1 MKKKVLWKDSL
12 QAITES
18 LGRFIAIFLLVMLG
32 TFTLIGLKSS
42 GPDMRQTAIEFYKKH
57 SLADITVT
65 SNYGLDNKDIHT
77 IKTQKNVKRV
87 DFGYYQDAKVKN
99 SRTSLRVFSQT
110 KNVSTY
116 ELIKGKRP
124 TNKNEIAISYLLKN
138 RYHIGQEMTLE
149 NGQTL
154 KSRKFKVVGFVK
166 SSEYMDKSNIGQTNI
181 GTGQLDGIAVTD
193 KSAFKGSYTIAR
205 IIYNTTY
212 NLNPYTKKYNELI
225 DKYQGNLSK
234 ELNKNRKTK
243 YQEYKVNIEQAESQI
258 SQAKGQV
265 NKLVQVSPEQAKVLQ
280 KEIEQKN
287 KNVDKQKLLLGQAGY
302 PKYTVNTRDS
312 NPGYTIYRSNSERV
326 DILSNVFPTI
336 LFAIAALV
344 SLTTM
349 TRFVDE
355 ERINIGTLK
364 ALGYSDVDVCQKFIM
379 YSLISSGL
387 GVVVGSSLG
396 YLILPK
402 IVFEAY
408 AANSTLTNM
417 VVLVSWKYL
426 VIAVIIAVAS
436 TTLAALWVLKNNL
449 KESPAQLLL
458 PKPPKKGSKI
468 LLEKIS
474 PLWKRMNFTYKVTAR
489 NIFRYK
495 SRMLMTIFGVAGC
508 TGLLVMGLG
517 IKDSLSGISQIQYI
531 DIIKYDLVTLQ
542 HSNLTSRQKN
552 NLDTELNKNEI
563 KRYLDIHYENL
574 TKKVGTDNAEQ
585 DISLIVPSSSKALT
599 KFVKLENRQT
609 GKKYTVTSDS
619 VIISEKLA
627 TLLHAKKGSKIKL
640 KDDNGK
646 WYKLKVTGVT
656 EMYIG
661 HYVFMGKDAYKKAF
675 KNNYRTNGQLITL
688 KENNKRDI
696 QKSSENL
703 MDTGALTTVLQNSN
717 NQKTI
722 NNILGGLNKVIVIL
736 ILIATILAIV
746 VIYNLTNINV
756 LERIRELSTIKVLG
770 FFDKEVTMYIY
781 RETILLSA
789 IGILVGYIIGIRL
802 HEFIITSLPPTN
814 AMFDPSLRTG
824 NFIISTLIPSIITI
838 ILAIIMHRKIKSVD
852 MLEALKSVE

>member
-12 QAITES
+12 QAITGS

-77 IKTQKNVKRV
+77 IKTQKNIKRV
-87 DFGYYQDAKVKN
+87 DFGYYQDAKVKK

-138 RYHIGQEMTLE
+138 KYHTGQEITLE

-154 KSRKFKVVGFVK
+154 KSREFKVVGFVK

-181 GTGQLDGIAVTD
+181 GTGQLDGIAITD
-193 KSAFKGSYTIAR
+193 KSAFKGNYTIAR

-212 NLNPYTKKYNELI
+212 NLNPYAKRYNELI
-225 DKYQGNLSK
+225 DKYQDNLNK

-243 YQEYKVNIEQAESQI
+243 YQKYKANVEQAESQI
-258 SQAKGQV
+258 SQAKDQV
-265 NKLVQVSPEQAKVLQ
+265 NKLAQVSPEQAKVLQ
-280 KEIEQKN
+280 KEIDQKS
-287 KNVDKQKLLLGQAGY
+287 KNVDKQKLLLDQTGY

-336 LFAIAALV
+336 LFVIAALV

-364 ALGYSDVDVCQKFIM
+364 ALGYSDMDVCQKFIM

-417 VVLVSWKYL
+417 TVLFSWKYL
-426 VIAVIIAVAS
+426 AIAVIIAIAS

-517 IKDSLSGISQIQYI
+517 IKDSLSGISQIQYT

-552 NLDTELNKNEI
+552 NLDTELNKNKI
-563 KRYLDIHYENL
+563 KQYLDIHYENL
-574 TKKVGTDNAEQ
+574 TKKAGTDNAEQ

-599 KFVKLENRQT
+599 KFVRLENRQT

-646 WYKLKVTGVT
+646 WHKLKVTGVT

-661 HYVFMGKDAYKKAF
+661 HYVFMGKNAYKKAF
-675 KNNYRTNGQLITL
+675 KNNYRTNGQLVTL

-789 IGILVGYIIGIRL
+789 IGILVGYIIGIWL

-814 AMFDPSLRTG
+814 AMFDPSLRIG

-852 MLEALKSVE
+852 MLESLKSVE

>member
-12 QAITES
+12 QAITGS

-77 IKTQKNVKRV
+77 IKTQKNIKRV
-87 DFGYYQDAKVKN
+87 DFGYYQDAKVKK

-138 RYHIGQEMTLE
+138 RYHIGQEITLE

-154 KSRKFKVVGFVK
+154 KSREFKVVGFVK

-181 GTGQLDGIAVTD
+181 GTGQLDGIAITD
-193 KSAFKGSYTIAR
+193 KSAFKGNYTIAR

-212 NLNPYTKKYNELI
+212 NLNPYAKRYNELI
-225 DKYQGNLSK
+225 DKYQDNLNK

-243 YQEYKVNIEQAESQI
+243 YQKYKANVEQAESQI
-258 SQAKGQV
+258 SQAKDQV
-265 NKLVQVSPEQAKVLQ
+265 NKLAQVSPEQAKVLQ
-280 KEIEQKN
+280 KEIDQKS
-287 KNVDKQKLLLGQAGY
+287 KNVDKQKLLLDQTGY

-364 ALGYSDVDVCQKFIM
+364 ALGYSDMDVCQKFIM

-417 VVLVSWKYL
+417 TVLFSWKYL
-426 VIAVIIAVAS
+426 AIAVIIAIAS
-436 TTLAALWVLKNNL
+436 TALAALWVLKNNL

-517 IKDSLSGISQIQYI
+517 IKDSLSGISQIQYT

-552 NLDTELNKNEI
+552 NLDTELNKNKI
-563 KRYLDIHYENL
+563 KQYLDIHYENL
-574 TKKVGTDNAEQ
+574 TKKAGTDNAEQ

-627 TLLHAKKGSKIKL
+627 ILLHAKKGSKIKL

-646 WYKLKVTGVT
+646 WHKLKVTGVT

-661 HYVFMGKDAYKKAF
+661 HYVFMGKNAYKKAF
-675 KNNYRTNGQLITL
+675 KNNYRTNGQLVTL

-789 IGILVGYIIGIRL
+789 IGILVGYIIGIWL
-802 HEFIITSLPPTN
+802 HEFIITNLPPTN
-814 AMFDPSLRTG
+814 AMFDPSLRIG

-852 MLEALKSVE
+852 MLESLKSVE

>member
-18 LGRFIAIFLLVMLG
+18 LGRFIAIFLLVTLG

-42 GPDMRQTAIEFYKKH
+42 GLDMRQTAIEFYKKH

-138 RYHIGQEMTLE
+138 RYHIGQEITLE

-154 KSRKFKVVGFVK
+154 KFRKFKVVGFAK

-193 KSAFKGSYTIAR
+193 KSAFKGNYTIAR

-225 DKYQGNLSK
+225 DKYQDNLSK

-265 NKLVQVSPEQAKVLQ
+265 NKLAQVSPEQAKVLQ
-280 KEIEQKN
+280 KEIEQKS
-287 KNVDKQKLLLGQAGY
+287 KNVDKQKLLLGQTGY

-364 ALGYSDVDVCQKFIM
+364 ALGYSDVDACQKFII
-379 YSLISSGL
+379 YSLISGGL
-387 GVVVGSSLG
+387 GVVIGSSLG

-417 VVLVSWKYL
+417 TVLFSWKYL

-517 IKDSLSGISQIQYI
+517 IKDSLSGISQIQYT

-563 KRYLDIHYENL
+563 KQYLNIHYENL
-574 TKKVGTDNAEQ
+574 TKKAGTDNAKQ

-627 TLLHAKKGSKIKL
+627 TLLHAKEGSKIKL
-640 KDDNGK
+640 KDDNDK
-646 WYKLKVTGVT
+646 WHKLKVTGVT

-661 HYVFMGKDAYKKAF
+661 HYVFMGKNAYKKAF
-675 KNNYRTNGQLITL
+675 KNNYRTNGQLVTL

-789 IGILVGYIIGIRL
+789 IGILVGYIIGIWL

-814 AMFDPSLRTG
+814 AMFDPSLRIG

>member
-12 QAITES
+12 QAITGS

-77 IKTQKNVKRV
+77 IKTQKNIKRV
-87 DFGYYQDAKVKN
+87 DFGYYQDAKVKK

-138 RYHIGQEMTLE
+138 RYHIGQEITLE

-154 KSRKFKVVGFVK
+154 KSREFKVVGFVK

-181 GTGQLDGIAVTD
+181 GTGQLDGIAITD
-193 KSAFKGSYTIAR
+193 KSAFKGNYTIAR

-212 NLNPYTKKYNELI
+212 NLNPYAKRYNELI
-225 DKYQGNLSK
+225 DKYQDNLNK

-243 YQEYKVNIEQAESQI
+243 YQKYKANVEQAESQI
-258 SQAKGQV
+258 SQAKDQV
-265 NKLVQVSPEQAKVLQ
+265 NKLAQVSPEQAKVLQ
-280 KEIEQKN
+280 KEIDQKS
-287 KNVDKQKLLLGQAGY
+287 KNVDKQKLLLDQTGY

-364 ALGYSDVDVCQKFIM
+364 ALGYSDMDVCQKFIM

-417 VVLVSWKYL
+417 TVLFSWKYL
-426 VIAVIIAVAS
+426 AIAVIIAIVS

-517 IKDSLSGISQIQYI
+517 IKDSLSGISQIQYT

-552 NLDTELNKNEI
+552 NLDTELNKNKI
-563 KRYLDIHYENL
+563 KQYLDIHYENL
-574 TKKVGTDNAEQ
+574 TKKAGTDNAEQ

-627 TLLHAKKGSKIKL
+627 ILLHAKKGSKIKL

-646 WYKLKVTGVT
+646 WHKLKVTGVT
-656 EMYIG
+656 GMYIG
-661 HYVFMGKDAYKKAF
+661 HYVFMGKNAYKKAF
-675 KNNYRTNGQLITL
+675 KNNYRTNGQLVTL

-722 NNILGGLNKVIVIL
+722 NNILGGLNKIIVIL

-789 IGILVGYIIGIRL
+789 IGILVGYIIGIWL
-802 HEFIITSLPPTN
+802 HEFIITNLPPTN
-814 AMFDPSLRTG
+814 AMFDPSLRIG
-824 NFIISTLIPSIITI
+824 NFIISTLIPSIIII

-852 MLEALKSVE
+852 MLESLKSVE

>member
-12 QAITES
+12 QAITGS

-77 IKTQKNVKRV
+77 IKTQKNIKRV
-87 DFGYYQDAKVKN
+87 DFGYYQDAKVKK

-138 RYHIGQEMTLE
+138 RYHIGQEITLE

-154 KSRKFKVVGFVK
+154 KSREFKVVGFVK

-181 GTGQLDGIAVTD
+181 GTGQLDGIAITD
-193 KSAFKGSYTIAR
+193 KSAFKGNYTIAR

-212 NLNPYTKKYNELI
+212 NLNPYAKRYNELI
-225 DKYQGNLSK
+225 DKYQDNLNK

-243 YQEYKVNIEQAESQI
+243 YQKYKANVEQAESQI
-258 SQAKGQV
+258 SQAKDQV
-265 NKLVQVSPEQAKVLQ
+265 NKLAQVSPEQAKVLQ
-280 KEIEQKN
+280 KEIDQKS
-287 KNVDKQKLLLGQAGY
+287 KNVDKQKLLLDQTGY

-364 ALGYSDVDVCQKFIM
+364 ALGYSDMDVCQKFIM

-417 VVLVSWKYL
+417 TVLFSWKYL
-426 VIAVIIAVAS
+426 AIAVIIAIVS

-517 IKDSLSGISQIQYI
+517 IKDSLSGISQIQYT

-552 NLDTELNKNEI
+552 NLDTELNKNKI
-563 KRYLDIHYENL
+563 KQYLDIHYENL
-574 TKKVGTDNAEQ
+574 TKKAGTDNAEQ

-627 TLLHAKKGSKIKL
+627 ILLHAKKGSKIKL

-646 WYKLKVTGVT
+646 WHKLKVTGVT
-656 EMYIG
+656 GMYIG
-661 HYVFMGKDAYKKAF
+661 HYVFMGKNAYKKAF
-675 KNNYRTNGQLITL
+675 KNNYRTNGQLVTL

-789 IGILVGYIIGIRL
+789 IGILVGYIIGIWL
-802 HEFIITSLPPTN
+802 HEFIITNLPPTN
-814 AMFDPSLRTG
+814 AMFDPSLRIG
-824 NFIISTLIPSIITI
+824 NFIISTLIPSIIII

-852 MLEALKSVE
+852 MLESLKSVE

>member
-12 QAITES
+12 QAITGS

-77 IKTQKNVKRV
+77 IKTQKNIKRV
-87 DFGYYQDAKVKN
+87 DFGYYQDAKVKK

-138 RYHIGQEMTLE
+138 RYHIGQEITLE

-154 KSRKFKVVGFVK
+154 KSREFKVVGFVK

-181 GTGQLDGIAVTD
+181 GTGQLDGIAITD
-193 KSAFKGSYTIAR
+193 KSAFKGNYTIAR

-212 NLNPYTKKYNELI
+212 NLNPYAKRYNELI
-225 DKYQGNLSK
+225 DKYQDNLNK

-243 YQEYKVNIEQAESQI
+243 YQKYKANVEQAESQI
-258 SQAKGQV
+258 SQAKDQV
-265 NKLVQVSPEQAKVLQ
+265 NKLAQVSPEQAKVLQ
-280 KEIEQKN
+280 KEIDQKS
-287 KNVDKQKLLLGQAGY
+287 KNVDKQKLLLDQTGY

-364 ALGYSDVDVCQKFIM
+364 ALGYSDMDVCQKFIM

-417 VVLVSWKYL
+417 TVLFSWKYL
-426 VIAVIIAVAS
+426 AIAVIIAIAS
-436 TTLAALWVLKNNL
+436 MTLAALWVLKNNL

-517 IKDSLSGISQIQYI
+517 IKDSLSGISQIQYT

-552 NLDTELNKNEI
+552 NLDTELNKNKI
-563 KRYLDIHYENL
+563 KQYLDIHYENL
-574 TKKVGTDNAEQ
+574 TKKAGTDNAEQ

-627 TLLHAKKGSKIKL
+627 ILLHAKKGSKIKL

-646 WYKLKVTGVT
+646 WHKLKVTGVT

-661 HYVFMGKDAYKKAF
+661 HYVFMGKNAYKKAF
-675 KNNYRTNGQLITL
+675 KNNYRTNGQLVTL

-789 IGILVGYIIGIRL
+789 IGILVGYIIGIWL
-802 HEFIITSLPPTN
+802 HEFIITNLPPTN
-814 AMFDPSLRTG
+814 AMFDPSLRIG

-852 MLEALKSVE
+852 MLESLKSVE

>member
-12 QAITES
+12 QAITGS

-77 IKTQKNVKRV
+77 IKTQKNIKRV
-87 DFGYYQDAKVKN
+87 DFGYYQDAKVKK

-138 RYHIGQEMTLE
+138 RYHIGQEITLE

-154 KSRKFKVVGFVK
+154 KSREFKVVGFVK

-181 GTGQLDGIAVTD
+181 GTGQLDGIAITD
-193 KSAFKGSYTIAR
+193 KSAFKGNYTIAR

-212 NLNPYTKKYNELI
+212 NLNPYAKRYNELI
-225 DKYQGNLSK
+225 DKYQDNLNK

-243 YQEYKVNIEQAESQI
+243 YQKYKANVEQAESQI
-258 SQAKGQV
+258 SQAKDQV
-265 NKLVQVSPEQAKVLQ
+265 NKLAQVSPEQAKVLQ
-280 KEIEQKN
+280 KEIDQKS
-287 KNVDKQKLLLGQAGY
+287 KNVDKQKLLLDQTGY

-364 ALGYSDVDVCQKFIM
+364 ALGYSDMDVCQKFIM

-417 VVLVSWKYL
+417 TVLFSWKYL
-426 VIAVIIAVAS
+426 AIAVIIAIVS

-517 IKDSLSGISQIQYI
+517 IKDSLSGISQIQYT

-552 NLDTELNKNEI
+552 NLDTELNKNKI
-563 KRYLDIHYENL
+563 KQYLDIHYENL
-574 TKKVGTDNAEQ
+574 TKKAGTDNAEQ

-627 TLLHAKKGSKIKL
+627 ILLHAKKDSKIKL

-646 WYKLKVTGVT
+646 WHKLKVTGVT

-661 HYVFMGKDAYKKAF
+661 HYVFMGKNAYKKAF
-675 KNNYRTNGQLITL
+675 KNNYRTNGQLVTL

-789 IGILVGYIIGIRL
+789 IGILVGYIIGIWL
-802 HEFIITSLPPTN
+802 HEFIITNLPPTN
-814 AMFDPSLRTG
+814 AMFDPSLRIG

-852 MLEALKSVE
+852 MLESLKSVE

>member
-12 QAITES
+12 QAITGS

-77 IKTQKNVKRV
+77 IKTQKNIKRV
-87 DFGYYQDAKVKN
+87 DFGYYQDAKVKK

-138 RYHIGQEMTLE
+138 RYHIGQEITLE

-154 KSRKFKVVGFVK
+154 KSREFKVVGFVK

-181 GTGQLDGIAVTD
+181 GTGQLDGIAITD
-193 KSAFKGSYTIAR
+193 KSAFKGNYTIAR

-212 NLNPYTKKYNELI
+212 NLNPYAKRYNELI
-225 DKYQGNLSK
+225 DKYQDNLNK

-243 YQEYKVNIEQAESQI
+243 YQKYKANVEQAESQI
-258 SQAKGQV
+258 SQAKDQV
-265 NKLVQVSPEQAKVLQ
+265 NKLAQVSPEQAKVLQ
-280 KEIEQKN
+280 KEIDQKS
-287 KNVDKQKLLLGQAGY
+287 KNVDKQKLLLDQTGY

-364 ALGYSDVDVCQKFIM
+364 ALGYSDMDVCQKFIM

-417 VVLVSWKYL
+417 TVLFSWKYL
-426 VIAVIIAVAS
+426 AIAVIIAIVS

-517 IKDSLSGISQIQYI
+517 IKDSLSGISQIQYT

-542 HSNLTSRQKN
+542 HSNLTSRQK
-552 NLDTELNKNEI
+552 KQF
-563 KRYLDIHYENL
+563 RY
-574 TKKVGTDNAEQ
+574 
-585 DISLIVPSSSKALT
+585 
-599 KFVKLENRQT
+599 
-609 GKKYTVTSDS
+609 
-619 VIISEKLA
+619 
-627 TLLHAKKGSKIKL
+627 
-640 KDDNGK
+640 
-646 WYKLKVTGVT
+646 
-656 EMYIG
+656 
-661 HYVFMGKDAYKKAF
+661 
-675 KNNYRTNGQLITL
+675 
-688 KENNKRDI
+688 
-696 QKSSENL
+696 
-703 MDTGALTTVLQNSN
+703 
-717 NQKTI
+717 
-722 NNILGGLNKVIVIL
+722 
-736 ILIATILAIV
+736 
-746 VIYNLTNINV
+746 
-756 LERIRELSTIKVLG
+756 
-770 FFDKEVTMYIY
+770 
-781 RETILLSA
+781 
-789 IGILVGYIIGIRL
+789 
-802 HEFIITSLPPTN
+802 
-814 AMFDPSLRTG
+814 
-824 NFIISTLIPSIITI
+824 
-838 ILAIIMHRKIKSVD
+838 
-852 MLEALKSVE
+852 

>member
-12 QAITES
+12 QAITGS
-18 LGRFIAIFLLVMLG
+18 LGRFIAIFLLVTLG

-42 GPDMRQTAIEFYKKH
+42 GPDIRRTAIEFYKKH

-77 IKTQKNVKRV
+77 IKTQKNIKRV
-87 DFGYYQDAKVKN
+87 DLGYYQDAKVKK

-138 RYHIGQEMTLE
+138 RYHIGQEITLE

-154 KSRKFKVVGFVK
+154 KSREFKVVGFVK

-181 GTGQLDGIAVTD
+181 GTGQLDGIAITD
-193 KSAFKGSYTIAR
+193 KSAFKGNYTIAR

-212 NLNPYTKKYNELI
+212 NLNPYAKRYNELI
-225 DKYQGNLSK
+225 DKYQDNLNK

-243 YQEYKVNIEQAESQI
+243 YQKYKANVEQAESQI
-258 SQAKGQV
+258 SQAKDQV
-265 NKLVQVSPEQAKVLQ
+265 NKLAQVSPEQAKVLQ
-280 KEIEQKN
+280 KEIDQKS
-287 KNVDKQKLLLGQAGY
+287 KNVDKQKLLLDQTGY

-312 NPGYTIYRSNSERV
+312 NPGYIIYRSNSERV

-364 ALGYSDVDVCQKFIM
+364 ALGYSDMDVCQKFIM

-417 VVLVSWKYL
+417 TVLFSWKYL
-426 VIAVIIAVAS
+426 AIAVIIAITS

-474 PLWKRMNFTYKVTAR
+474 LLWKRMNFTYKVTAR

-517 IKDSLSGISQIQYI
+517 IKDSLSGISQIQYT

-552 NLDTELNKNEI
+552 NLDTELNKNKI
-563 KRYLDIHYENL
+563 KQYLDIHYENL
-574 TKKVGTDNAEQ
+574 TKKAGTDNAEQ

-609 GKKYTVTSDS
+609 SKKYTVTSDS

-646 WYKLKVTGVT
+646 WHKLKVTGVT
-656 EMYIG
+656 EIYIG
-661 HYVFMGKDAYKKAF
+661 HYVFMGKNAYKKAF
-675 KNNYRTNGQLITL
+675 KNNYRTNGQLVTL

-703 MDTGALTTVLQNSN
+703 MDTGALITVLQNSN

-789 IGILVGYIIGIRL
+789 IGILVGYIIGIWL

-814 AMFDPSLRTG
+814 AMFDPSLRIG
-824 NFIISTLIPSIITI
+824 NFIISTLVPSIITI
-838 ILAIIMHRKIKSVD
+838 ILAIIMHRKVKSVD

>member
-12 QAITES
+12 QAITGS

-77 IKTQKNVKRV
+77 IKTQKNIKRV
-87 DFGYYQDAKVKN
+87 DFGYYQDAKVKK

-138 RYHIGQEMTLE
+138 RYHIGQEITLE

-154 KSRKFKVVGFVK
+154 KSREFKVVGFVK

-181 GTGQLDGIAVTD
+181 GTGQLDGIAITD
-193 KSAFKGSYTIAR
+193 KSAFKGNYTIAR

-212 NLNPYTKKYNELI
+212 NLNPYAKRYNELI
-225 DKYQGNLSK
+225 DKYQDNLNK

-243 YQEYKVNIEQAESQI
+243 YQKYKANVEQAESQI
-258 SQAKGQV
+258 SQAKDQV
-265 NKLVQVSPEQAKVLQ
+265 NKLAQVSPEQAKVLQ
-280 KEIEQKN
+280 KEIDQKS
-287 KNVDKQKLLLGQAGY
+287 KNVDKQKLLLDQTGY

-364 ALGYSDVDVCQKFIM
+364 ALGYSDMDVCQKFIM

-417 VVLVSWKYL
+417 TVLFSWKYL
-426 VIAVIIAVAS
+426 AIAVIIAIVS

-449 KESPAQLLL
+449 KASPAQLLL

-517 IKDSLSGISQIQYI
+517 IKDSLSGISQIQYT

-552 NLDTELNKNEI
+552 NLDTELNKNKI
-563 KRYLDIHYENL
+563 KQYLDIHYENL
-574 TKKVGTDNAEQ
+574 TKKAGTDNAEQ

-627 TLLHAKKGSKIKL
+627 ILLHAKKGSKIKL

-646 WYKLKVTGVT
+646 WHKLKVTGVT
-656 EMYIG
+656 GMYIG
-661 HYVFMGKDAYKKAF
+661 HYVFMGKNAYKKAF
-675 KNNYRTNGQLITL
+675 KNNYRTNGQLVTL

-789 IGILVGYIIGIRL
+789 IGILVGYIIGIWL
-802 HEFIITSLPPTN
+802 HEFIITNLPPTN
-814 AMFDPSLRTG
+814 AMFDPSLRIG
-824 NFIISTLIPSIITI
+824 NFIISTLIPSIIII

-852 MLEALKSVE
+852 MLESLKSVE